1 MGWGH
6 VVRELR
12 TVELLLSVLIT
23 ELAVLIGVVLL

>member
-12 TVELLLSVLIT
+12 TVELLLSVLIV
-23 ELAVLIGVVLL
+23 ELAVLIGLVLR